1 MRNISSFCLLG
12 ILSAVTLTNLTGCHT
27 GSDGSQT
34 TSLDLPNG
42 ADLAIK
48 GSPPTSATAGANYE
62 FQPSVIAPIGAKLSF
77 SIANQPS
84 WAKFDRSTGALT
96 GLPAATDAGDF
107 GGIVITVAD
116 GTSTAA
122 LAPFTI
128 AVASGSSAVAT
139 VSWTAAEPGSGATES
154 AGYMLYYGTSAAG
167 MTHVITVA
175 DPVET
180 TYVVQNLSPG
190 TWYFAVASY
199 SRNDVQSGLSPTVA
213 VTL

>member
-42 ADLAIK
+42 AH
-48 GSPPTSATAGANYE
+48 YE
-62 FQPSVIAPIGAKLSF
+62 LHPSEIAPIGAKLSF

-139 VSWTAAEPGSGATES
+139 VSWTAAEPGAGATES

-199 SRNDVQSGLSPTVA
+199 SRNDVQSSLSPTVA

>member
-1 MRNISSFCLLG
+1 MRNVSSLCLLG
-12 ILSAVTLTNLTGCHT
+12 ILTAVTLTDLAGCHT
-27 GSDGSQT
+27 DSNGSQT
-34 TSLDLPNG
+34 TSLDLPSG

-48 GSPPTSATAGANYE
+48 GSPPTSVTAGASYR
-62 FQPSVIAPIGAKLSF
+62 FQPSVIAPIGANLSF
-77 SIANQPS
+77 SIANQPA

-107 GGIVITVAD
+107 SGIVITVDD
-116 GTSTAA
+116 GTRTAA

-154 AGYMLYYGTSAAG
+154 AGYMLYYGTSPAG

-199 SRNDVQSGLSPTVA
+199 SRNDVQSSLSPTVA

>member
-1 MRNISSFCLLG
+1 MRDFSSLCLLG
-12 ILSAVTLTNLTGCHT
+12 IVAAATLTNLAGCGA
-27 GSDGSQT
+27 GSNGSQT
-34 TSLDLPNG
+34 TSLAEPNG
-42 ADLAIK
+42 ASLAIS
-48 GSPPTSATAGANYE
+48 GSPPTSVTAGAGYK
-62 FQPSVIAPIGAKLSF
+62 FQPSVTAPSGANLSF
-77 SIANQPS
+77 SIARLPS
-84 WAKFDRSTGALT
+84 WATFDHSTGALT
-96 GLPAATDAGDF
+96 GLPAATDAGEF
-107 GGIVITVAD
+107 AGIVISVAD

-139 VSWTAAEPGSGATES
+139 VSWTAADSGAGTAES
-154 AGYMLYYGTSAAG
+154 AGYVLYYGTSAAG

-199 SRNDVQSGLSPTVA
+199 SQDNVQSSLSPTVA